1 MAIQIRG
8 TQIQDGSIAAGKIN
22 LAGTFDFSSGTIRC
36 GTPSGS
42 TDVANKAYV
51 DAQLPDS
58 LSGGNGIAIDSSGDP
73 DVISVDLATNPGLQF
88 TSTKLDVKV
97 KAETGGS
104 ITKDADGL
112 YIADSAIGN
121 AKLAGSIANAKLANS
136 TISGKALGAS
146 LDSLTDG
153 NGIADFT
160 YNGGSAAS
168 IAIDLDGS
176 TLAVGA
182 SGLKISDGGVDTGQL
197 ANSAVEL
204 AKIANGAVSVQ
215 KLNFQA
221 RQDLFTPNG
230 STAAFALSNEVEE
243 NMKNMVMVFRNGL
256 LQQLKASSPAD
267 DSEYTVSTSGGTTT
281 VTFGANINSADKLE
295 VRYFA

>member
-36 GTPSGS
+36 GTPSCS

-58 LSGGNGIAIDSSGDP
+58 LSGGNGINIDSSGDP
-73 DVISVDLATNPGLQF
+73 DVISVDLATNPGMQF
-88 TSTKLDVKV
+88 TSNKLDLKV
-97 KAETGGS
+97 KSETGGS
-104 ITKDADGL
+104 ITKDADGI
-112 YIADSAIGN
+112 YIADAAIGN
-121 AKLAGSIANAKLANS
+121 AKLAGSIANDKLANS

-176 TLAVGA
+176 TLSVGA
-182 SGLKISDGGVDTGQL
+182 SGLKISDL
-197 ANSAVEL
+197 
-204 AKIANGAVSVQ
+204 
-215 KLNFQA
+215 
-221 RQDLFTPNG
+221 R
-230 STAAFALSNEVEE
+230 
-243 NMKNMVMVFRNGL
+243 
-256 LQQLKASSPAD
+256 
-267 DSEYTVSTSGGTTT
+267 
-281 VTFGANINSADKLE
+281 
-295 VRYFA
+295 

>member
-36 GTPSGS
+36 GTPSCS

-58 LSGGNGIAIDSSGDP
+58 LSGGNGINIDSSGDP
-73 DVISVDLATNPGLQF
+73 DVISVDLATNPGMQF
-88 TSTKLDVKV
+88 TSNKLDLKV
-97 KAETGGS
+97 KSETGGS
-104 ITKDADGL
+104 ITKDADGI
-112 YIADSAIGN
+112 YIADAAIGN
-121 AKLAGSIANAKLANS
+121 AKLAGSIANDKLANS

-176 TLAVGA
+176 TLSVGA
-182 SGLKISDGGVDTGQL
+182 SGLKISDLGVDTGQL
-197 ANSAVEL
+197 AANAVEL

-215 KLNFQA
+215 KLNLQA